1 LNQADKKRDRERK
14 LLLLTLTMVG
24 TLGAVV
30 ALSALFTRET
40 FFRLRPA
47 GDPHNLAE
55 LIPVVAAL
63 VATMVVMITAIPML
77 TRQEKTQSS
86 NNASSTPDREV
97 EAGTSPL
104 LIDGTSPT
112 PFEVRQLAGYYSQ
125 TLSQSRIS
133 FWFSLIFAAI
143 GFMIIVGGAALYTDG
158 GLTASAIK
166 ISSGIV
172 IDGVSAL
179 FFVQS
184 RRSQEAMSTFFE
196 KLRNDRQFVEARAIC
211 NEISD
216 NRSKDHLKTI
226 LVLHYSGL
234 DAKSVIESLPDRIA
248 WHDRSNSRPKE

>member
-1 LNQADKKRDRERK
+1 MA
-14 LLLLTLTMVG
+14 G
-24 TLGAVV
+24 TLAGVV
-30 ALSALFTRET
+30 ALSSFFTRET
-40 FFRLRPA
+40 FSRVRSV
-47 GDPHNLAE
+47 DNPHNLAE

-63 VATMVVMITAIPML
+63 MATAVVMITAIPML

-86 NNASSTPDREV
+86 NNVSSTPNREV
-97 EAGTSPL
+97 EAGTSSP

-112 PFEVRQLAGYYSQ
+112 PFEVQQLAGYYSQ

-234 DAKSVIESLPDRIA
+234 DAKSVIESLPDRILC
-248 WHDRSNSRPKE
+248 HDRSSGRNN

>member
-1 LNQADKKRDRERK
+1 
-14 LLLLTLTMVG
+14 MVI
-24 TLGAVV
+24 TLGVLGVLV
-30 ALSALFTRET
+30 ALSDFIMREK
-40 FFRLRPA
+40 FFRLRSV
-47 GDPHNLAE
+47 GDPNNLAE

-63 VATMVVMITAIPML
+63 TATMGVMAAAIPML
-77 TRQEKTQSS
+77 VRKEKTGNS
-86 NNASSTPDREV
+86 NNDSSAPEREV
-97 EAGTSPL
+97 EVGVSPP

-112 PFEVRQLAGYYSQ
+112 PFEVQQLAGYYSQ

-179 FFVQS
+179 FFIQS
-184 RRSQEAMSTFFE
+184 RRSQEAMSAFFE
-196 KLRNDRQFVEARAIC
+196 KLRNDRQFAEARSIC

-248 WHDRSNSRPKE
+248 RHDRSDSGLKE